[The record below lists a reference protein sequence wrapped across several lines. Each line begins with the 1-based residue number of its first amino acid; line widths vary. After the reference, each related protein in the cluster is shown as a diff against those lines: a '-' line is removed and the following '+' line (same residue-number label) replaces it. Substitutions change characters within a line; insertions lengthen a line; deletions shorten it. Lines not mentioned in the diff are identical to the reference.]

1 MATPR
6 TISPRARTVVFV
18 TADAIDPSETTLEE
32 WLDRLAEPHGA
43 PGGGAACGVMTAI
56 AAALL
61 GMVASYTPDEPR
73 ARAAEQRLHG
83 HRRAATDAAED
94 DGVRSAAF
102 GASLAMDES
111 PEREQAVREATV
123 EATQSSLAIGRIAAS
138 LVDEAQQLAEVSNP
152 NVEAD
157 LLVALGALRAA
168 LDGVVVTARSDL
180 EILSNHRDA
189 DDGIGRK
196 IQELDDTVASLTE
209 ARDNLQRFIAE
220 RG

>member
-1 MATPR
+1 
-6 TISPRARTVVFV
+6 V
-18 TADAIDPSETTLEE
+18 TAEDIDPSETTLEE

-43 PGGGAACGVMTAI
+43 PGGGAACGVMTGM

-73 ARAAEQRLHG
+73 AQEAVPRLHE
-83 HRRAATDAAED
+83 HRRAATDAAEN
-94 DGVRSAAF
+94 DGVHSAAF
-102 GASLAMDES
+102 GAALAMDES
-111 PEREQAVREATV
+111 PERELAIREATI
-123 EATQSSLAIGRIAAS
+123 EATRSSLAIGSIAAS
-138 LVDEAQQLAEVSNP
+138 LVDEARQLAEVSNP

-189 DDGIGRK
+189 DDGIGRS

-209 ARDNLQRFIAE
+209 AGDDLERFIAE